1 MSYLGSTV
9 LQIKRD
15 INFSST
21 DLYHC
26 ICELGKWVCARGGE
40 GWGGGGRALLIHRQ
54 LSVHIGNVQ
63 VWLCC

>member
-1 MSYLGSTV
+1 MSYQGSTV

-26 ICELGKWVCARGGE
+26 ICELGKWVCVCGAE

-63 VWLCC
+63 VCC

>member
-1 MSYLGSTV
+1 MSYQGSTV

-26 ICELGKWVCARGGE
+26 ICELGKWVCVCGAE
-40 GWGGGGRALLIHRQ
+40 GWGGGRALLIHRQ

-63 VWLCC
+63 VCC

>member
-1 MSYLGSTV
+1 MIYLGSTV

-26 ICELGKWVCARGGE
+26 ICELGKWVCVCGGE
-40 GWGGGGRALLIHRQ
+40 GWGGGEGTPYSQAT
-54 LSVHIGNVQ
+54 VCTY
-63 VWLCC
+63 W